1 MNNSRIYINDHRQ
14 PLPNSLWSRFHLDA
28 PLLGLIF
35 TLSLVGMII
44 LYSASHQ
51 SIPILTRQFLHLCLG
66 FAILFFLAQIPPH
79 QYYRFIPIIFAAT
92 FMLLVAVLIMGH
104 IGKGAK
110 RWFNLGLFHFQPSE
124 LMKLVIPMTVSWY
137 LSNKPL
143 PPSTKTLAISI
154 LLIGI
159 TGALIAKQPDL
170 GTSIVVT
177 TTGFFVLFLAG
188 IRWRLILAFI
198 SSVILLSP
206 ILWHFMHGYQKARV
220 LTLIDPERDPLGKG
234 YHIIQSKIAI
244 GSGGLFGKGWLAGSQ
259 SYLQFL
265 PEHKTDFI
273 FAVCSEEFGLLGNLL
288 LLALLIGVGS
298 RGLYISLQA
307 KDTFS
312 RLLAGSLS
320 LTFFLSFIIN
330 IGMVAGVLPVVGV
343 PLPLVSY
350 GGSSIVIT
358 MASLGILMSIRGHR
372 KLISG

>member
-1 MNNSRIYINDHRQ
+1 MNKSQIYIND
-14 PLPNSLWSRFHLDA
+14 PSLPNSLWSRFHLDA

-35 TLSLVGMII
+35 TLALVGMII

-66 FAILFFLAQIPPH
+66 FGVLFFLAQIPPH
-79 QYYRFIPIIFAAT
+79 QYYRFIPIIFGVT
-92 FMLLVAVLIMGH
+92 FILLVAVLIMGH

-143 PPSTKTLAISI
+143 PPNTKTLVICFLI
-154 LLIGI
+154 IGI
-159 TGALIAKQPDL
+159 TGLLIAKQPDL

-177 TTGFFVLFLAG
+177 TTGLFVLFLAG
-188 IRWRLILAFI
+188 INWRLILAFLG
-198 SSVILLSP
+198 SAVLLSP

-288 LLALLIGVGS
+288 LLTLLIAVGS

-330 IGMVAGVLPVVGV
+330 IGMVVGILPVVGV

-358 MASLGILMSIRGHR
+358 MASLGILMSLHGHR

>member
-1 MNNSRIYINDHRQ
+1 MNNRIYINYDTQ
-14 PLPNSLWSRFHLDA
+14 SLPPSIWSRFHLDA
-28 PLLGLIF
+28 TLLGLIF
-35 TLSLVGMII
+35 TLSLLGLII

-51 SIPILTRQFLHLCLG
+51 SISILTQQFLRLCLG
-66 FAILFFLAQIPPH
+66 FVILFFLAQIPPQ
-79 QYYRFIPIIFAAT
+79 QYYRFVPLIFTVT
-92 FMLLVAVLIMGH
+92 FALLIAVLIMGH

-124 LMKLVIPMTVSWY
+124 LMKLIVPMTVSWY

-143 PPSTKTLAISI
+143 PPNVKAISISI

-159 TGALIAKQPDL
+159 TGAVIAKQPDL
-170 GTSIVVT
+170 GTSIVVM
-177 TTGFFVLFLAG
+177 TTGFFVLFLTG
-188 IRWRLILAFI
+188 INWRYILTFVGGI
-198 SSVILLSP
+198 ILFSP
-206 ILWHFMHGYQKARV
+206 ILWHFMHAYQKARI
-220 LTLIDPERDPLGKG
+220 LTLFDPERDPLGKS
-234 YHIIQSKIAI
+234 YQIIQSKIAI

-259 SYLQFL
+259 AYLKFL

-273 FAVCSEEFGLLGNLL
+273 FAVLSEEFGLLGNLFL
-288 LLALLIGVGS
+288 LTLLISIGA
-298 RGLYISLQA
+298 RCLYISLQA

-312 RLLAGSLS
+312 RLLAGGLS

-330 IGMVAGVLPVVGV
+330 IGMVIGLLPVVGV

-358 MASLGILMSIRGHR
+358 MASFGILMSIQGHR

>member
-1 MNNSRIYINDHRQ
+1 MQNNRIYINDSPQ
-14 PLPNSLWSRFHLDA
+14 PLSGSFLTRFHLDA
-28 PLLGLIF
+28 TLLGLIF
-35 TLSLVGMII
+35 TLILAGMII
-44 LYSASHQ
+44 LYSASHE
-51 SIPILTRQFLHLCLG
+51 SFPILTRQFLHFCLG
-66 FAILFFLAQIPPH
+66 FFVLIFLAQIPPH
-79 QYYRFIPIIFAAT
+79 QYYRFIPIIFALT
-92 FMLLVAVLIMGH
+92 FTLLVVVLITGH

-124 LMKLVIPMTVSWY
+124 LMKLVIPMTISWY

-143 PPSTKTLAISI
+143 PPTSKTLLISF

-177 TTGFFVLFLAG
+177 TTGIFVLFLAG
-188 IRWRLILAFI
+188 IHWRLIAGLIGSAL
-198 SSVILLSP
+198 LLSP
-206 ILWHFMHGYQKARV
+206 ILWHFMHDYQKARV
-220 LTLIDPERDPLGKG
+220 FTLLNPERDPLGKG

-273 FAVCSEEFGLLGNLL
+273 FAVCSEEFGLLGNLVI
-288 LLALLIGVGS
+288 LALLISIAS
-298 RGLYISLQA
+298 RGLYISLKA

-330 IGMVAGVLPVVGV
+330 IGMVAGILPVVGV

-350 GGSSIVIT
+350 GGSSIVMT
-358 MASLGILMSIRGHR
+358 MASLGILMSIHGHR
-372 KLISG
+372 KLISS

>member
-1 MNNSRIYINDHRQ
+1 MQQHQIYIHDQ
-14 PLPNSLWSRFHLDA
+14 PSTLTHSLWDRFHLDA
-28 PLLGLIF
+28 PLLGAIFALI
-35 TLSLVGMII
+35 LAGMVV

-51 SIPILTRQFLHLCLG
+51 SLPVLSRQLIHFCLG
-66 FAILFFLAQIPPH
+66 FAALFFLAQIPPH
-79 QYYRFIPIIFAAT
+79 QYCRFIPIIFAIT
-92 FMLLVAVLIMGH
+92 CTLLIGVLIMGH

-124 LMKLVIPMTVSWY
+124 LMKLVIPMMISWY
-137 LSNKPL
+137 LSNKSL
-143 PPSTKTLAISI
+143 PPRFKTLLISF
-154 LLIGI
+154 LLIGV
-159 TGALIAKQPDL
+159 TGLLIARQPDL

-177 TTGFFVLFLAG
+177 MSGFFVLFLAG
-188 IRWRLILAFI
+188 IQWRLILTAVG
-198 SSVILLSP
+198 SAILLSP
-206 ILWHFMHGYQKARV
+206 ILWHFMHAYQKARV
-220 LTLIDPERDPLGKG
+220 LTLLNPERDPLGKG

-273 FAVCSEEFGLLGNLL
+273 FAVCSEEFGLLGNLVL
-288 LLALLIGVGS
+288 LTLLIGVGS
-298 RGLYISLQA
+298 RGLYISLKA

-330 IGMVAGVLPVVGV
+330 IGMVVGILPVVGV

-358 MASLGILMSIRGHR
+358 MASLGILMSLQGHR